1 MLHHFHIVVM
11 MVGIGVGR
19 LYFFGNI
26 VCCETL
32 CRAYI
37 SGKKYP
43 SFDGR
48 FSSFEIQEVYVQ
60 VLS

>member
-1 MLHHFHIVVM
+1 MSS
-11 MVGIGVGR
+11 
-19 LYFFGNI
+19 LYLRKRD
-26 VCCETL
+26 T

-48 FSSFEIQEVYVQ
+48 FSFFEIQEVYVQ